1 MLQDRIVTQSFMMPA
16 ALYLKLL
23 VKIFLQKNWPW
34 GIVLVSFLAVLG
46 IFTDNAVYVAVILF
60 FAAIPVV
67 VFHFFVAK
75 LTRPDARRLLKEQ
88 RPKSIPAVSYYVMM
102 TGRGITIRGNL

>member
-1 MLQDRIVTQSFMMPA
+1 MLQDRIVTQSVMMPA

-75 LTRPDARRLLKEQ
+75 LTRP
-88 RPKSIPAVSYYVMM
+88 KSIPSVSYYVMM

>member
-34 GIVLVSFLAVLG
+34 GIVLVSFLVVLG
-46 IFTDNAVYVAVILF
+46 IFTDNAVYVAVTFSLQNL
-60 FAAIPVV
+60 PVPMRAG
-67 VFHFFVAK
+67 F
-75 LTRPDARRLLKEQ
+75 
-88 RPKSIPAVSYYVMM
+88 
-102 TGRGITIRGNL
+102 

>member
-34 GIVLVSFLAVLG
+34 GIVLVSFLVVLG

-60 FAAIPVV
+60 LPLFPLW
-67 VFHFFVAK
+67 FFTFS
-75 LTRPDARRLLKEQ
+75 LQNLPDPMR
-88 RPKSIPAVSYYVMM
+88 V
-102 TGRGITIRGNL
+102 GF

>member
-23 VKIFLQKNWPW
+23 VKI
-34 GIVLVSFLAVLG
+34 VLVSFLAVLG

-60 FAAIPVV
+60 LPLFPLWFFTFSLQNLPVPMRV
-67 VFHFFVAK
+67 GF
-75 LTRPDARRLLKEQ
+75 
-88 RPKSIPAVSYYVMM
+88 
-102 TGRGITIRGNL
+102 